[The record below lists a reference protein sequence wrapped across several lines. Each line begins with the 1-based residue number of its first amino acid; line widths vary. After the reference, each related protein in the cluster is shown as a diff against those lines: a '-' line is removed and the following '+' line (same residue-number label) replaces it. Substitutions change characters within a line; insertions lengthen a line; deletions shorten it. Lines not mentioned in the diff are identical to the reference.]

1 MKRTAEPRKARPAF
15 RQGTA
20 RKGKLYQYGQRT
32 RIDYGNGTF
41 TEYNYDPARRWLDT
55 TKTENKWGQTYQN
68 ISYSFDAVG
77 NVLGYKNDCLDGLSR
92 NYKTKQTYSYDNL
105 YQLIKVDG
113 ETTYN
118 PYQSSVPEFV
128 SAYSQNFAFDEAG
141 LGNMTAKISTETVA
155 PQKSIGDNLNYS
167 FAYNYDENYVHH
179 KIIDMHKS
187 LYRDA

>member
-55 TKTENKWGQTYQN
+55 IKTENKWGQSYQN

-77 NVLGYKNDCLDGLSR
+77 NVLPKVNLDFFRKAYK
-92 NYKTKQTYSYDNL
+92 
-105 YQLIKVDG
+105 V
-113 ETTYN
+113 
-118 PYQSSVPEFV
+118 V
-128 SAYSQNFAFDEAG
+128 
-141 LGNMTAKISTETVA
+141 
-155 PQKSIGDNLNYS
+155 
-167 FAYNYDENYVHH
+167 
-179 KIIDMHKS
+179 
-187 LYRDA
+187 

>member
-1 MKRTAEPRKARPAF
+1 M
-15 RQGTA
+15 
-20 RKGKLYQYGQRT
+20 
-32 RIDYGNGTF
+32 
-41 TEYNYDPARRWLDT
+41 
-55 TKTENKWGQTYQN
+55 
-68 ISYSFDAVG
+68 G
-77 NVLGYKNDCLDGLSR
+77 NVLGYENDCLGSASG
-92 NYKTKQTYSYDNL
+92 NYTTKQTYFYDNL

-128 SAYSQNFAFDEAG
+128 SAYSQSFAFDEAG
-141 LGNMTAKISTETVA
+141 LGNMTAKISTENVA

-167 FAYNYDENYVHH
+167 FAYNYDENYAHH